1 MYFPQG
7 HEAYLRTFP
16 ENKTPPYKLFK
27 GRPAVVRCQVRAC
40 VRACCRGFVLDDGRA
55 VFLEVGVRVG
65 VVETFLAGGSSK
77 KGVGFIT
84 PRCRCFVMYHAG

>member
-27 GRPAVVRCQVRAC
+27 GRPAVVRCQVRVLWRC
-40 VRACCRGFVLDDGRA
+40 VQEMRGVWCVEWVGGRGRVRLFGGA
-55 VFLEVGVRVG
+55 PWLRGLGLFFGVANV
-65 VVETFLAGGSSK
+65 
-77 KGVGFIT
+77 
-84 PRCRCFVMYHAG
+84 

>member
-40 VRACCRGFVLDDGRA
+40 CR
-55 VFLEVGVRVG
+55 
-65 VVETFLAGGSSK
+65 
-77 KGVGFIT
+77 
-84 PRCRCFVMYHAG
+84 

>member
-40 VRACCRGFVLDDGRA
+40 VRACVLPLIYL
-55 VFLEVGVRVG
+55 FWTT
-65 VVETFLAGGSSK
+65 VEQ
-77 KGVGFIT
+77 
-84 PRCRCFVMYHAG
+84 